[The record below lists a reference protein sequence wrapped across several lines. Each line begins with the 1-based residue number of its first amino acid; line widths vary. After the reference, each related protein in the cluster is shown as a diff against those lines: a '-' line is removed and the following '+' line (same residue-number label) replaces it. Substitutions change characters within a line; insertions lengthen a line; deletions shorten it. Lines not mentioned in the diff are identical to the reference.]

1 MQTLPAQHNLCKR
14 RNVTLCLVVILCL
27 VPLFVPLFTTLYAA
41 DVVVP
46 SRAND
51 ADGDLIVDT
60 VDIDD
65 DNDGIPDLHEI
76 APDGSDL
83 DSDKDGMP
91 NRLDL
96 DSDNDSILDWL
107 ESGAIK
113 TLDLSSLRKL
123 GPRLVG
129 EVGVNGMLDVFES
142 PLDTGRLR
150 YTLANTDVNQDDI
163 PDFLDLDSDND
174 GWSDLNES
182 RVSAAYDQNRD
193 ARIDAPPGSVGADG
207 IADYLQQVNDRA
219 CCDVD
224 GDGIDDISPINSDKT
239 DLPDYQDLDSDND
252 GIFDILELNGTDADG
267 NGYVDNFV
275 DAPPNADGMDDGLLT
290 FPYSTTDAN
299 GNGIPD
305 HADYFASAV
314 TPGAPVAPERLP
326 EQLPEQLNDPVQE
339 GEILTGLNASGCSV
353 ASTASDLLL
362 LLLSVLSIAVLA
374 WRYTLRHTSLQ
385 RK

>member
-1 MQTLPAQHNLCKR
+1 MHILPAYKNLSKQ
-14 RNVTLCLVVILCL
+14 RNVTLCLVLFLCL
-27 VPLFVPLFTTLYAA
+27 VPLLIPLFSTLYAA
-41 DVVVP
+41 DDVVP
-46 SRAND
+46 SLLND

-60 VDIDD
+60 ADVDD
-65 DNDGIPDLHEI
+65 DNDGIPDVHEI
-76 APDGSDL
+76 AADGSDL
-83 DSDKDGMP
+83 DSDKDGIP

-107 ESGAIK
+107 ESGATK
-113 TLDLSSLRKL
+113 TLNLSSLRKL

-129 EVGVNGMLDVFES
+129 EVGSNGLIDLFED
-142 PLDTGRLR
+142 PIDTSRLR
-150 YTLANTDVNQDDI
+150 YKITNTDVNQDDI

-182 RVSAAYDQNRD
+182 RVSAAYDQDRD

-207 IADYLQQVNDRA
+207 IADYLQQINDRA
-219 CCDVD
+219 CCDID

-252 GIFDILELNGTDADG
+252 GIMDIIELNGTDADG
-267 NGYVDNFV
+267 NGHVDNFV
-275 DAPPNADGMDDGLLT
+275 DAPRNADGMDDGLLA
-290 FPYSTTDAN
+290 FPYTTTDVN

-305 HADYFASAV
+305 HADYFASSIVIPDAEM
-314 TPGAPVAPERLP
+314 PSAGAD
-326 EQLPEQLNDPVQE
+326 QLDDSLQG

-353 ASTASDLLL
+353 VSNVSDILL

-374 WRYTLRHTSLQ
+374 WRYTLRPISLQ